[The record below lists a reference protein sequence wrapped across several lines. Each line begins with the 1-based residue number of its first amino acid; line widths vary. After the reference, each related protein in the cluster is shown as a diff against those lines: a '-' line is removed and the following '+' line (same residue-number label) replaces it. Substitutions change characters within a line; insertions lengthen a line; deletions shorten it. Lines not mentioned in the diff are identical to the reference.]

1 MSSCFRLVTAEER
14 LRQEQLKQQELPSV
28 LSEKQRIIDQQEQ
41 QIRGLN
47 DANNRLLEALNDLKE
62 RYHRNQQPNGH
73 ISKPSPAK
81 LAVVDTNGQ
90 FKSSEC

>member
-1 MSSCFRLVTAEER
+1 MSSCCRLVTAEER

-28 LSEKQRIIDQQEQ
+28 LSEKQRIIDQQQQ
-41 QIRGLN
+41 QIQSLN
-47 DANNRLLEALNDLKE
+47 DANNRLLEALNELKE
-62 RYHRNQQPNGH
+62 KYRNQPPNGH

-90 FKSSEC
+90 YRSSDC